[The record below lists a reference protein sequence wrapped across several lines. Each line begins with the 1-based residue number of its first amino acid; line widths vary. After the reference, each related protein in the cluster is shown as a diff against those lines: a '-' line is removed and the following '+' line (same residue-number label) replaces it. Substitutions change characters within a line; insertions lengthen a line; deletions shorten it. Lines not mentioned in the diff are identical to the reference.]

1 MANDNH
7 VLISEQNRVMTIAW
21 NRPEKKNALTQAMY
35 AEVAAALTAA
45 AGNKAVRAVLLTG
58 TADCFTAGNDL
69 TDFLNNPATDADS
82 PVVQFLMAIS
92 QFTKP
97 IVAAVNGVAVG
108 VGTTMLLHCD
118 LVVAADTTKF
128 SMPFA
133 KLGLCPEGAS
143 SYLLPQ
149 LAGYQRAAELLLLGD
164 TFDAQTARDC
174 GLVNRIVKAD
184 DFQAVGRELAE
195 RLATLPPDS
204 VRTSKALLK
213 RSQHSVLADTFQTE
227 FKEFGRM
234 LQGPEAKEAM
244 NAFMERRPAD
254 FSKF

>member
-7 VLISEQNRVMTIAW
+7 VLISENNRVMTIAW
-21 NRPEKKNALTQAMY
+21 NRPEKKNALTQTMY
-35 AEVAAALTAA
+35 AEVASALLR
-45 AGNKAVRAVLLTG
+45 AGEDDAIRSVLLTG
-58 TADCFTAGNDL
+58 TVDCFTAGNDL
-69 TDFLNNPATDADS
+69 ADFLNNPATDADS

-92 QFTKP
+92 QFSKP

-128 SMPFA
+128 SLPFA

-164 TFDAQTARDC
+164 TFDVQTARDC
-174 GLVNRIVKAD
+174 GLVNRITNAEN
-184 DFQAVGRELAE
+184 FQAVGRELAE
-195 RLATLPPDS
+195 RLAVLPPDS
-204 VRTSKALLK
+204 IRTSKALLK
-213 RSQHSVLADTFQTE
+213 RSQQSVLTDTFQTE

-234 LQGPEAKEAM
+234 LEGPEAKEAM
-244 NAFMERRPAD
+244 SAFMERRPAD
-254 FSKF
+254 FSRF

>member
-1 MANDNH
+1 MASSDH
-7 VLISEQNRVMTIAW
+7 VLINQQNQVMTIAW

-35 AEVAAALTAA
+35 AEVAAALLR
-45 AGNKAVRAVLLTG
+45 AGEDNAIRSVLLTG

-69 TDFLNNPATDADS
+69 ADFLSNPATDADS
-82 PVVQFLMAIS
+82 PVVQFLTAIS
-92 QFTKP
+92 QFSKP

-128 SMPFA
+128 SLPFS

-149 LAGYQRAAELLLLGD
+149 LMGYQRAAELLLLGD

-174 GLVNRIVKAD
+174 GLVNRIATAD

-195 RLATLPPDS
+195 RLAAMPPDS
-204 VRTSKALLK
+204 IRTSKALLK
-213 RSQHSVLADTFQTE
+213 RSQQTVLADTFAAE
-227 FKEFGRM
+227 FEQFGRM

-244 NAFMERRPAD
+244 QAFMERRPAD
-254 FSKF
+254 FSQF